1 LGLELTRIM
10 EMYQI
15 QLIESFSLI
24 IIVVLAVRLIKK
36 LVEKAAI
43 KYDYHKTRV
52 KIMKKVVT
60 LILVTCSI
68 IILVLIWGIAPSQ
81 LLGYIASLLTV
92 VGLAFFAQWS
102 VLSNITATLIIFFS
116 HQVKIGDRVAVLDQD
131 FKIEGKVSDI
141 GVFFIIIKVNDNEY
155 VSMPSNVFFQ
165 KMVKRIT

>member
-1 LGLELTRIM
+1 
-10 EMYQI
+10 
-15 QLIESFSLI
+15 
-24 IIVVLAVRLIKK
+24 
-36 LVEKAAI
+36 
-43 KYDYHKTRV
+43 
-52 KIMKKVVT
+52 
-60 LILVTCSI
+60 
-68 IILVLIWGIAPSQ
+68 
-81 LLGYIASLLTV
+81 
-92 VGLAFFAQWS
+92 FFAQWS